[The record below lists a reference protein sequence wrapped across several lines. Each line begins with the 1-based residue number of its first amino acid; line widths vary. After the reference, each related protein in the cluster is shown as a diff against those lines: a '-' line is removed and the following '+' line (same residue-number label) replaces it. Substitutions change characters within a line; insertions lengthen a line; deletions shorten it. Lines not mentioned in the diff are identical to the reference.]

1 MEFNFLNFL
10 CIWPQTI
17 SKRRRS
23 PYNEIMESKKTEINS
38 NTAKALT
45 DAARD
50 MISANRANDAAQAA
64 PSSASPRSALVM
76 EGGAMRGMFTC
87 GVIDV
92 LMENGIT
99 FDAASGISAGAVFG
113 CNYKSHQIGRAIR
126 YNKKYCKDPRYSSF
140 RSLMKTGDFFG
151 ADFCYREIPDEL
163 DIFDRETFAK
173 EPMEFYIGATDVLT
187 GEIRYH
193 RCIDGGM
200 KDIEW
205 MRASASMPILS
216 KVVRIDGHQLLDGGI
231 SDAIPYSYME
241 ELGYRKNVIVL
252 TQPEG
257 YEKKKSSKVLFKMFL
272 RKYPAIVEAMGKRHI
287 MYNRQ
292 LEEVRKKEASGESL
306 VIRPP
311 EDLKIGRA
319 CKKPEE
325 LERVYQIGRAEA
337 KRRLPE
343 IRKFLG
349 QQTAQ

>member
-1 MEFNFLNFL
+1 
-10 CIWPQTI
+10 
-17 SKRRRS
+17 
-23 PYNEIMESKKTEINS
+23 MESKNIEIIS

-50 MISANRANDAAQAA
+50 GDSSSSATDAASQAE
-64 PSSASPRSALVM
+64 PSSASPRSALVL

-87 GVIDV
+87 GVTDV

-113 CNYKSHQIGRAIR
+113 CNYKSRQIGRAIR
-126 YNKKYCKDPRYSSF
+126 YNKKYCKDKRYSSF
-140 RSLMKTGDFFG
+140 RSLLKTGDFFG

-193 RCIDGGM
+193 RCTDGGA

-216 KVVRIDGHQLLDGGI
+216 RVVNIDGYQLLDGGI

-241 ELGYRKNVIVL
+241 ELGYRRNVIVL

-272 RKYPAIVEAMGKRHI
+272 RKYPAIVKAMGNRHI

-292 LEEVRKKEASGESL
+292 LEEVKKKEITGEAI

-311 EDLKIGRA
+311 EDLHIGRTS
-319 CKKPEE
+319 KKPEE

-337 KRRLPE
+337 SRRLND
-343 IRKFLG
+343 IRDFLDRKER
-349 QQTAQ
+349 